1 MTAGVNFTY
10 RLRDDKLTGSRS
22 YMPLQ
27 AVKERSVL
35 QLANLTA
42 KQAAKCAPDEWPHKC
57 TSVCEGRNAFKT
69 RSNAA
74 DSWLTKTCKSPPTS

>member
-42 KQAAKCAPDEWPHKC
+42 KQAAKCAPDE
-57 TSVCEGRNAFKT
+57 
-69 RSNAA
+69 
-74 DSWLTKTCKSPPTS
+74 